1 MAAILA
7 VIAGVGGA
15 VACAKPAS
23 DLVGHLRAVSNYQ
36 PDPTKAHDIA
46 WWRSAL
52 DGMRA
57 RGFNGVWMV
66 NVWADFQPR
75 IDPPEWRGDR
85 LTFLRQVC
93 SAARERRMT
102 LILAVGYVGEGWA
115 PKGVDDQIWLLR
127 DDQFAAYR
135 DFCGWM
141 ARATADFDNV
151 IYVLMAE
158 ELLPATILYNPDR
171 RPEIVTAF
179 RRWAKQRNPDVDHWN
194 ARWGTHFTWDD
205 LHPLATGDRGALAAW
220 TDHYR
225 WVNSVMRRRLPEL
238 VGAMRRARPGA
249 VIGYHDFILD
259 PVLDMAAADS
269 PLRERHQFD
278 FYSLGWYYNPPLGAL
293 HANLEAMEKRIGL
306 ARTLGR
312 GLPLFMGELGADVDQ
327 VGEIVQR
334 HWLLRATRR
343 LETMGIGY
351 SIWNWAQYVERGAA
365 TFSLLRADGTPRPAL
380 ECLAVP
386 DKSRRK

>member
-1 MAAILA
+1 M
-7 VIAGVGGA
+7 VGGA
-15 VACAKPAS
+15 VAHAVSPAR
-23 DLVGHLRAVSNYQ
+23 LVRSLRAVSNYQ

-52 DGMRA
+52 DGMREA
-57 RGFNGVWMV
+57 GFNGVWMV
-66 NVWADFQPR
+66 NVWADFQPAV
-75 IDPPEWRGDR
+75 DPPEWRGDR

-93 SAARERRMT
+93 AAARERKMT

-151 IYVLMAE
+151 IYILMAE
-158 ELLPATILYNPDR
+158 ELLPWTVLYAPDR
-171 RPEIVTAF
+171 RPELINAF
-179 RRWAKQRNPDVDHWN
+179 RAWAKERNPDVAHWN
-194 ARWGTHFTWDD
+194 ARWGTSFATWDD
-205 LHPLATGDRGALAAW
+205 LRPIAAGERRTLALW
-220 TDHYR
+220 SDHHS
-225 WVNSVMRRRLPEL
+225 WENSVLRRRLPDL
-238 VGAMRRARPGA
+238 VRAMREARPDA
-249 VIGYHDFILD
+249 VVGYHDFILD
-259 PVLDMAAADS
+259 PVLDMTAADS
-269 PLRERHQFD
+269 PLPRPNPFD
-278 FYSLGWYYNPPLGAL
+278 FYSLSWYYQPKIGAL
-293 HANLEAMEKRIGL
+293 RANMEGMEARIEL
-306 ARTLGR
+306 ARSMGR

-343 LETMGIGY
+343 LETMGIGC
-351 SIWNWAQYVERGAA
+351 SIWNWAQYVERGTA

-380 ECLAVP
+380 ECLATN
-386 DKSRRK
+386 DKTRRE